1 MVGKGQRPV
10 TVIHPEGSDGSK
22 RANPKPGDLGR
33 MQQEGA
39 PERGLT
45 SEEGLL
51 NRRSLEEHRTQQG
64 SRSEHLAVPPASFPL
79 CLPGRQS

>member
-39 PERGLT
+39 PE
-45 SEEGLL
+45 
-51 NRRSLEEHRTQQG
+51 
-64 SRSEHLAVPPASFPL
+64 AWPD
-79 CLPGRQS
+79 